1 MITNCVLLYAA
12 FVSNFSI
19 GITPDADQ
27 LKEITYCQ
35 NNLPANTLTYAPLI
49 VKYFDEIN
57 IETAVKVIWCESRN
71 KKNAYNYKANDS
83 GLFQFIPKTWGW
95 VKSKYNIPYWDYP
108 INNEYSQFIPEYN
121 IQAAALLVQE
131 MHTRNNYW
139 KPWNA
144 SKSCWGNNKTFEN
157 KWRTEE
163 S

>member
-19 GITPDADQ
+19 GVTPETDQ

-35 NNLPANTLTYAPLI
+35 NNLPANTLIYAPLI

-83 GLFQFIPKTWGW
+83 GLFQSPGIFRRARLHTLEGSLEIRRAGFPLLRTRRRARAGLHGFLGQSFRVESDISQRIVGRRRQNGRRSGQTPK
-95 VKSKYNIPYWDYP
+95 
-108 INNEYSQFIPEYN
+108 
-121 IQAAALLVQE
+121 A
-131 MHTRNNYW
+131 
-139 KPWNA
+139 
-144 SKSCWGNNKTFEN
+144 
-157 KWRTEE
+157 
-163 S
+163 